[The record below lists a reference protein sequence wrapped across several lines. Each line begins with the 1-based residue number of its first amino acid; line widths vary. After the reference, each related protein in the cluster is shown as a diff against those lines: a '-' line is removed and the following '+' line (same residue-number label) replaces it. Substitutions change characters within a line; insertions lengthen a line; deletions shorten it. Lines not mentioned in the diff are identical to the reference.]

1 MTPDAIRRA
10 VQSAA
15 REAFALGVR
24 AAGGKQIHELRQ
36 SAVTFAEELVLPIA
50 GMAIEQAREEKWIGD
65 HPAEP
70 DAGS

>member
-1 MTPDAIRRA
+1 M
-10 VQSAA
+10 
-15 REAFALGVR
+15 
-24 AAGGKQIHELRQ
+24 RQ

-65 HPAEP
+65 RAAEP